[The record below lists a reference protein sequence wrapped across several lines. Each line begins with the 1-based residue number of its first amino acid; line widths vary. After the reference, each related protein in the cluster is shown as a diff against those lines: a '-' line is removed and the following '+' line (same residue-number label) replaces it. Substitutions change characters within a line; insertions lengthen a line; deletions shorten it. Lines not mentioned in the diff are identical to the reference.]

1 MPAHVPAGMLVVPLA
16 CASMYTYYAI
26 RRIAIPGFLGD
37 KERGAFSPGMTMKL
51 LLPFTVIILALTGCT
66 TTHPQFGEYCL
77 YDPDK
82 TPSFHCRTAEPG
94 RDWV

>member
-1 MPAHVPAGMLVVPLA
+1 MLVAPLA

-37 KERGAFSPGMTMKL
+37 KERGTFTPGMTMKL
-51 LLPFTVIILALTGCT
+51 LLTFTVIILALTGCT